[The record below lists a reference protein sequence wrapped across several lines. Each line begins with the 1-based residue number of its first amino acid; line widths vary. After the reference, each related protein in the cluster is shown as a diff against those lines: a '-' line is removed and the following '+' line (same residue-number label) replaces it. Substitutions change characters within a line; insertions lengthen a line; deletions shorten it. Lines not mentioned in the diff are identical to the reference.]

1 MTDHIPPSEIHHL
14 KEAQGNSSFKNKVP
28 QYALLIFI
36 ILVIVA
42 AIVHTYFFR
51 DLPKCRDENIQ
62 ILLNQD
68 LRNNEQLLNNSQ
80 TLAFGQFQEKFH
92 NDVQRDC
99 STELLTNAGTYLIQY
114 QVINN
119 SGKQNFFQRLFS
131 AVDYSIALESVS
143 QIKQK

>member
-92 NDVQRDC
+92 NDVQRDF

>member
-14 KEAQGNSSFKNKVP
+14 KKAQRGSSFKNKVP
-28 QYALLIFI
+28 QYLLLIFI
-36 ILVIVA
+36 ILVILS

-62 ILLNQD
+62 ILLNRD

-80 TLAFGQFQEKFH
+80 TLAFGQFQEKSH

-99 STELLTNAGTYLIQY
+99 SAELLTNAETYLIGY
-114 QVINN
+114 RVINN
-119 SGKQNFFQRLFS
+119 SGEQNFFQRLFS
-131 AVDYSIALESVS
+131 PVDYSIALESVNS
-143 QIKQK
+143 IKQ

>member
-14 KEAQGNSSFKNKVP
+14 KEAQAGSSFKNKAP

-36 ILVIVA
+36 ILVIVS

-62 ILLNQD
+62 ILLNRD
-68 LRNNEQLLNNSQ
+68 LRNNEQLLNHSQ
-80 TLAFGQFQEKFH
+80 TLAFGQFQEKSH

-99 STELLTNAGTYLIQY
+99 SAELLTNTGTYLIQY

-131 AVDYSIALESVS
+131 TVDYSIALESVN
-143 QIKQK
+143 QTK

>member
-14 KEAQGNSSFKNKVP
+14 KEAQGDTSFKNKAP

-36 ILVIVA
+36 LLVIVA

-62 ILLNQD
+62 ILLNQN
-68 LRNNEQLLNNSQ
+68 LRNNEQLLNHSQ
-80 TLAFGQFQEKFH
+80 TLAFGQFQEKSH

-114 QVINN
+114 RVINN
-119 SGKQNFFQRLFS
+119 SGEQDFFQRLFA
-131 AVDYSIALESVS
+131 AVDYSITLESVTK
-143 QIKQK
+143 IKQ

>member
-80 TLAFGQFQEKFH
+80 TLAFGQFQEKSH

-99 STELLTNAGTYLIQY
+99 SAELLTNAGTYLIQY

-131 AVDYSIALESVS
+131 AVDYSIALESVR

>member
-80 TLAFGQFQEKFH
+80 TLAFGQFQEKSH

-99 STELLTNAGTYLIQY
+99 SAELLTNAGTYLIQY

>member
-1 MTDHIPPSEIHHL
+1 MTADIPPRDIHHL
-14 KEAQGNSSFKNKVP
+14 KEAQGESSFKNKAP

-36 ILVIVA
+36 VFVIVG

-62 ILLNQD
+62 ILLNRD

-80 TLAFGQFQEKFH
+80 TLAFGQFQEKSH
-92 NDVQRDC
+92 NDIQRDC
-99 STELLTNAGTYLIQY
+99 STELLTNTGTYLIQY

-119 SGKQNFFQRLFS
+119 SGKQNFFQRLFA
-131 AVDYSIALESVS
+131 AVDYSIALESVI
-143 QIKQK
+143 QAK

>member
-14 KEAQGNSSFKNKVP
+14 KEAQRDSSFKNKVP
-28 QYALLIFI
+28 QYLLLIFI
-36 ILVIVA
+36 ILVILS

-62 ILLNQD
+62 ILLNRD
-68 LRNNEQLLNNSQ
+68 LRNNEQLLNNAQ
-80 TLAFGQFQEKFH
+80 TLAFGQFREKSH

-114 QVINN
+114 RVINN
-119 SGKQNFFQRLFS
+119 SGEQDFFQRLFA
-131 AVDYSIALESVS
+131 AVDYSIALESVTK
-143 QIKQK
+143 IK

>member
-80 TLAFGQFQEKFH
+80 TLAFGQFQEKSH

-99 STELLTNAGTYLIQY
+99 SAELLTNAGTYLIQY

-131 AVDYSIALESVS
+131 AVDYSIAL
-143 QIKQK
+143 

>member
-14 KEAQGNSSFKNKVP
+14 KEAQEDSSFKSKAP
-28 QYALLIFI
+28 WYGLLAFI
-36 ILVIVA
+36 VLVVVG
-42 AIVHTYFFR
+42 AIVHTYYFK

-62 ILLNQD
+62 ILLNNN
-68 LRNNEQLLNNSQ
+68 LRNNEQLLNYSQ
-80 TLAFGQFQEKFH
+80 TLAFGQFQEKSH

-99 STELLTNAGTYLIQY
+99 SAELLTNTGTYLIQY

-131 AVDYSIALESVS
+131 TVDYSIALESVN
-143 QIKQK
+143 QTK

>member
-1 MTDHIPPSEIHHL
+1 MTDHIPSREIRHL

-28 QYALLIFI
+28 QFALLIFI
-36 ILVIVA
+36 ILVIVG

-62 ILLNQD
+62 ILLNQN
-68 LRNNEQLLNNSQ
+68 LRNNELLLNDSQ
-80 TLAFGQFQEKFH
+80 TLAFGQFQEKSH

-99 STELLTNAGTYLIQY
+99 SAELLTNAGTYLIQY
-114 QVINN
+114 RVINN

-143 QIKQK
+143 QIKQ

>member
-14 KEAQGNSSFKNKVP
+14 KEAQGDTSFKNKAP

-36 ILVIVA
+36 IMVIVA
-42 AIVHTYFFR
+42 SIVHTYFFR

-62 ILLNQD
+62 ILLNQN
-68 LRNNEQLLNNSQ
+68 LRNNEQLLNHSQ
-80 TLAFGQFQEKFH
+80 TLAFGQFQEKSH

-114 QVINN
+114 RVINN
-119 SGKQNFFQRLFS
+119 SGEQDFFQRLFA
-131 AVDYSIALESVS
+131 AVDYSIALESVTK
-143 QIKQK
+143 IKQ

>member
-14 KEAQGNSSFKNKVP
+14 KEAQGDSSFKNKVP
-28 QYALLIFI
+28 QYLLLIFI
-36 ILVIVA
+36 VLVILG

-62 ILLNQD
+62 ILLNRD
-68 LRNNEQLLNNSQ
+68 LRNNEQLLNHSQ
-80 TLAFGQFQEKFH
+80 TLAFGQFQEKSH

-114 QVINN
+114 RVINN
-119 SGKQNFFQRLFS
+119 SGEQDFFQRLFA
-131 AVDYSIALESVS
+131 AVDYSIALESVAK
-143 QIKQK
+143 IK

>member
-14 KEAQGNSSFKNKVP
+14 KEAQEGSSFKNKVP

-36 ILVIVA
+36 VLVVVA

-68 LRNNEQLLNNSQ
+68 LRNNEQLLNYSQ
-80 TLAFGQFQEKFH
+80 TLAFGQFQEKSH

-99 STELLTNAGTYLIQY
+99 SAELLTNTGTYLIQY
-114 QVINN
+114 RVLNN
-119 SGKQNFFQRLFS
+119 SGKQNFFQRLFFP
-131 AVDYSIALESVS
+131 VGYSIALESVN
-143 QIKQK
+143 QIKQ